1 MSNIT
6 ESIVSEKH
14 GNLTLSP
21 QGPSFGGTG
30 WLSGDPYPVPPV
42 FPPSGSAY
50 VGTAPVIPTING
62 VPQTQ
67 QPSLPYGFTAR

>member
-1 MSNIT
+1 MTNIT
-6 ESIVSEKH
+6 ASH
-14 GNLTLSP
+14 GKLTLSP
-21 QGPSFGGTG
+21 MGPSYGGTG
-30 WLSGDPYPVPPV
+30 WITGDPAPVPPV
-42 FPPSGSAY
+42 FPPSGSSY